1 MQEYEALKELVNSV
15 EEEII
20 KAESGNKAARTR
32 VRKSMMDI
40 KKTAQQIRIKI
51 IEQRSTD

>member
-1 MQEYEALKELVNSV
+1 MQEYETLKELVCSV

-40 KKTAQQIRIKI
+40 KQAAQQVRIKI
-51 IEQRSTD
+51 LERRSTD